1 MMRNQSN
8 GAVKLVAPEPRK
20 GNEGTGLAL
29 EAAGPGTSEIRPVS
43 DDFLPSRRP
52 ELPGITEQMRAEEQ
66 RDVRLGELG
75 HDLRVPLS
83 ALSMGIQLVQRDVP
97 AKAEILSKMLV
108 TVKRMNRLIDQ
119 LLISA
124 RSSSGELVLNR
135 ERVPLAEICREAV
148 DEATLAY
155 PGHPIEFE
163 RWDDAPGEWDRGR
176 LLQVV
181 RNLISNALSHGA
193 VGEPVIVSVFNVN
206 DHAVLAVANRGQPI
220 PDRLREH
227 LFDPTCRGPWSS
239 DHLGLYIVKEIV
251 RAHGGRIE
259 LPSDDSA
266 TVFHVWLPKKRASSV
281 PCGDAKEA
289 RS

>member
-1 MMRNQSN
+1 MRWNRSN
-8 GAVKLVAPEPRK
+8 AAAKLAPPEPGE
-20 GNEGTGLAL
+20 GNESGGLAL
-29 EAAGPGTSEIRPVS
+29 E
-43 DDFLPSRRP
+43 DFWPAPSGKLPS
-52 ELPGITEQMRAEEQ
+52 ITEQLRTEEE

-83 ALSMGIQLVQRDVP
+83 AISMGIQLVQRDVP

-119 LLISA
+119 LLLSA
-124 RSSSGELVLNR
+124 RSSTSELVLNH
-135 ERVPLAEICREAV
+135 ERVPLAEICQEAI

-163 RWDDAPGEWDRGR
+163 RWDDAPGEWDRDR

-181 RNLISNALSHGA
+181 RNLLSNALSHGA
-193 VGEPVIVSVFNVN
+193 AGVPVIVSVFNVN
-206 DHAVLAVANRGQPI
+206 DQAVLAVANRGQPI
-220 PDRLREH
+220 PDQLREH
-227 LFDPTCRGPWSS
+227 LFDPTCRGPWSK